1 MVANTLCVLFFCFSL
16 PSISS
21 ANPSSSYLSTSD
33 SDPLFRNA
41 FHIFNALHSS
51 MRQWGSS
58 LNYNGMSFFPA
69 LVPKGT
75 EFYHGR
81 GTNETVTGIEW
92 LAFEPEHAQVFANH
106 GPGGRRPGGGGG
118 RGPPGD
124 GNGHP
129 PNDGDND
136 RPGPA
141 SKGNGFGLPK
151 DGYGPPKHGEG
162 PPPEHAGHQRP
173 LRFEKREGESD
184 PQLSGYL
191 HTYMTSRDLQL
202 LYIDGMSAGK
212 TPNGTLDSQYHGVLN
227 STETH
232 QGMWD
237 NELAKIMCAIAANEW
252 KGRVDGFIRMEAG
265 FEIILCDF
273 TKSVELRRIT
283 RAGSLC
289 PAFGGC
295 QDAGPEAAYSANFAY
310 LRAVSDRYHG
320 IGGNR
325 VQINYDQF
333 VSAYTQDID
342 LFQSGQRGPRLQ
354 DAPPK
359 ILSAIR
365 SELDALV
372 LSEPNPFTAKSINRQ
387 SVTDMI
393 ITHYSPRL
401 QSLSSKPT
409 ITNKATFLHE
419 LDLLLSPFISYDS
432 RSTPAETDRCTT
444 HFLPLS
450 TLSTLASQ
458 TTSHVSNHIC
468 KTLFHLA
475 AHPQDRVAVMDRLIA
490 DLNWTTW
497 KQCGGCGWDEICL
510 VPIWPYGTEEDWV
523 RPGCVNATGFSTK
536 RGYWGGRGGPGGR
549 PPGEGPPGEGPPP
562 PPMEAWWSGKKGGMK
577 DVPHPGDRRVELIG
591 F

>member
-1 MVANTLCVLFFCFSL
+1 
-16 PSISS
+16 
-21 ANPSSSYLSTSD
+21 
-33 SDPLFRNA
+33 
-41 FHIFNALHSS
+41 
-51 MRQWGSS
+51 
-58 LNYNGMSFFPA
+58 MSFFPA

-81 GTNETVTGIEW
+81 NTNGTVTGIEW
-92 LAFEPEHAQVFANH
+92 LAFEPEHAQRFTNH
-106 GPGGRRPGGGGG
+106 GPGGRRRGGG

-124 GNGHP
+124 GNGPP
-129 PNDGDND
+129 PNDGNGA
-136 RPGPA
+136 PGPRP
-141 SKGNGFGLPK
+141 KGK
-151 DGYGPPKHGEG
+151 EYGPPKHGMG
-162 PPPEHAGHQRP
+162 RLPFQVGHQRP
-173 LRFEKREGESD
+173 LSFERREGESE

-191 HTYMTSRDLQL
+191 HTYITSRDLQL

-237 NELAKIMCAIAANEW
+237 NELAPIMCGIAANEW
-252 KGRVDGFIRMEAG
+252 QGRVDGFIRMEAG

-273 TKSVELRRIT
+273 AKSVELSRIT

-289 PAFGGC
+289 SAVNGC
-295 QDAGPEAAYSANFAY
+295 QDDPDAAYSRDFAY

-320 IGGNR
+320 VGGNR

-354 DAPPK
+354 DAPPE

-372 LSEPNPFTAKSINRQ
+372 LSEPNPFTTKSIDWQ
-387 SVTDMI
+387 SITDMI
-393 ITHYSPRL
+393 VTHYAPRL
-401 QSLSSKPT
+401 QYLFSEQI

-419 LDLLLSPFISYDS
+419 LDLLLSPFISYNS
-432 RSTPAETDRCTT
+432 RSQTAEIARCKT

-450 TLSTLASQ
+450 TVPTLASLTISQ
-458 TTSHVSNHIC
+458 ISNHIC
-468 KTLFHLA
+468 KTLFRLSS
-475 AHPQDRVAVMDRLIA
+475 HPKDRIEVMKGLIK
-490 DLNWTTW
+490 DLKWTTW
-497 KQCGGCGWDEICL
+497 KQCKGCGWDEICL
-510 VPIWPYGTEEDWV
+510 VPIWPYGSEEDWV
-523 RPGCVNATGFSTK
+523 RPSCTNATGLSTK
-536 RGYWGGRGGPGGR
+536 RGYWGNRGGRAGGR
-549 PPGEGPPGEGPPP
+549 RPGERPPGEGPPP
-562 PPMEAWWSGKKGGMK
+562 PPMEVLKSWWSGKKE
-577 DVPHPGDRRVELIG
+577 DNAEETPASEERRVELIG